1 METRTASSW
10 IDAFVG
16 HDPVLEARLRVIYG
30 DDEALLDER
39 RRAYVN
45 LLTRFGMA
53 YGDEEVI
60 VTRSPARIN
69 LRGVHVDHRGGHV
82 NYVCISRETL
92 VAAHTREDDHVF
104 MLNTEPKKYGP
115 RSFSVTDELPPHRR
129 GDWLS
134 YIDQV
139 EIQPGD
145 WMNYVKA
152 AVLRLQD
159 RFHDLPL
166 KGMNLMVSGN
176 ILGQGLSSSSALV
189 VATMEA
195 VLQVNGLDLPTGERI
210 DLYGTG
216 EWYGG
221 TRGGSGDHSA
231 MLCGRRG
238 YVGHM
243 SFFPSAVE
251 YYPFPPGY
259 RVVVCN
265 SLKEA
270 RKSAGAKGAFN
281 QRVATYEV
289 GMMLLKARFP
299 VVAERAAHL
308 RDVTPQRLGC
318 SEADI
323 YRMLRALPERMG
335 RGEVLEAL
343 PDRKGDLERLFKT
356 HDEAPEGYRV
366 RDVCLFGLAEC
377 ERARLCVDFLKAGD
391 MEGFGR
397 LMTIGHDG
405 DRVVRFGED
414 GRAVPW
420 GVRATEAELDRLIAD
435 AESDDPARREGARLW
450 RQPGG
455 YRCSCEEL
463 DHLVDIAQGVPG
475 VVGASLTGA
484 GLGGPVLVLVKEGA
498 VQDVVEAV
506 RRGYYERRDLPF
518 AAEVCSSVEGAGR
531 ML

>member
-1 METRTASSW
+1 METRAASSW

-16 HDPVLEARLRVIYG
+16 HDAVLEARLRAIYG
-30 DDEALLDER
+30 DDPALLDER

-92 VAAHTREDDHVF
+92 VAAHAREDDHVF
-104 MLNTEPKKYGP
+104 MLNTDPKKYGP

-129 GDWLS
+129 GDWLA

-159 RFHDLPL
+159 RFQDLPL

-195 VLQVNGLDLPTGERI
+195 VLQVNGLDLPVGERI
-210 DLYGTG
+210 DLYGAG
-216 EWYGG
+216 EWYVG

-231 MLCGRRG
+231 MLCGRREQ
-238 YVGHM
+238 VGHM

-251 YYPFPPGY
+251 YYPFPAGY
-259 RVVVCN
+259 KIVVCN

-270 RKSAGAKGAFN
+270 RKSAGAKSAFN

-289 GMMLLKARFP
+289 AMMLLKAGFP
-299 VVAERAAHL
+299 VVAERATYL
-308 RDVTPQRLGC
+308 RDVTPRTLGC

-323 YRMLRALPERMG
+323 YRMLQALPERVD
-335 RGEVLEAL
+335 RDELLAAL
-343 PDRKGDLERLFKT
+343 PERNVDLERLFKT
-356 HDEAPEGYRV
+356 HEDLPEGYRV

-377 ERARLCVDFLKAGD
+377 ERARICVDFLKAGD

-397 LMTIGHDG
+397 LMSIGHDG
-405 DRVVRFGED
+405 DRVVRFGPD
-414 GRAVPW
+414 GQAIAW
-420 GVRATEAELDRLIAD
+420 ESRATAAALDRLIAD
-435 AESDDPARREGARLW
+435 AESDDPARREQARIW

-463 DHLVDIAQGVPG
+463 DHLVDIAREVPG
-475 VVGASLTGA
+475 VAGASLTGA
-484 GLGGPVLVLVKEGA
+484 GLGGPVLVLVREEA
-498 VQDVVEAV
+498 VPGVEEAV
-506 RRGYYERRDLPF
+506 RRAYYEPRGLPF
-518 AAEVCSSVEGAGR
+518 SAEVCSSVEGAGR
-531 ML
+531 VL

>member
-1 METRTASSW
+1 MEIRTVSAW
-10 IDAFVG
+10 IDAFMS
-16 HDPVLEARLRVIYG
+16 HDAVLDMRLRVIYG
-30 DDEALLDER
+30 DDPALLDER

-45 LLTRFGMA
+45 LLTRFGMT
-53 YGDEEVI
+53 YGDDDVI

-82 NYVCISRETL
+82 NYMCISRETL
-92 VAAHTREDDHVF
+92 VAAHARDDDHVF

-115 RSFSVTDELPPHRR
+115 RSFNVTDELPPHQR
-129 GDWLS
+129 GDWLA

-139 EIQPGD
+139 EIKPGD

-176 ILGQGLSSSSALV
+176 IVGQGLSSSSALV

-195 VLQVNGLDLPTGERI
+195 VLQVNGLDLPVEERI

-216 EWYGG
+216 EWYVG

-238 YVGHM
+238 HVGHM
-243 SFFPSAVE
+243 SFFPSSVE
-251 YYPFPPGY
+251 YYPFPAGY

-270 RKSAGAKGAFN
+270 RKSAGAKSTFN
-281 QRVATYEV
+281 ERVATYEI
-289 GMMLLKARFP
+289 GMMLFKDRFP
-299 VVAERAAHL
+299 DLGIRVVHL
-308 RDVTPQRLGC
+308 RDVRPEALGC

-323 YRMLRALPERMG
+323 YRVLLALPERID
-335 RGEVLEAL
+335 REVLLEIL
-343 PDRKGDLERLFKT
+343 PQRKADLERLFRT
-356 HDEAPEGYRV
+356 HDNPPEGYRV
-366 RDVCLFGLAEC
+366 RDVWLFGLAEC
-377 ERARLCVDFLKAGD
+377 ARARICVDYLKRGD
-391 MEGFGR
+391 VEGFGR
-397 LMTIGHDG
+397 LMYIGHDG
-405 DRVVRFGED
+405 DRVVRFNPD
-414 GRAVPW
+414 GGTTPW
-420 GVRATEAELDRLIAD
+420 GSRMTDEELDRLIAD
-435 AESDDPARREGARLW
+435 AESGDPVRQDRARIW

-463 DHLVDIAQGVPG
+463 DHLVDIARLAPG
-475 VVGASLTGA
+475 VAGASLTGA
-484 GLGGPVLVLVKEGA
+484 GLGGPVLVLVREEA
-498 VQDVVEAV
+498 VDDTVDAV
-506 RRGYYERRDLPF
+506 RRHYYEARDLPF
-518 AAEVCSSVEGAGR
+518 SAEVCSSVEGAGR
-531 ML
+531 VL